1 MENYLLAKWTGSGAP
16 VANTTV
22 GGMVSVAENATLT
35 VAGGAPLTVGS
46 LSGGGA
52 ITGDVAADG
61 FEVTV
66 KPNGTADKLTVDGTM
81 TFASGAFLQV
91 NNPEYLANNNFV
103 TFLEATGIA
112 GTFAGSNLTRPC
124 GWRLGNGCGQVFR
137 SNGFAIIFR

>member
-1 MENYLLAKWTGSGAP
+1 MIVNKTTHAAWCGA
-16 VANTTV
+16 VALVVCSSACV
-22 GGMVSVAENATLT
+22 GAAVDGETFRTS
-35 VAGGAPLTVGS
+35 S
-46 LSGGGA
+46 GA
-52 ITGDVAADG
+52 ITGDVAANG

-66 KPNGTADKLTVDGTM
+66 KPNGTVDKLTVDGTM
-81 TFASGAFLQV
+81 AFASGAFLQV

-112 GTFAGSNLTRPC
+112 GTFADSNLTRPC